1 MRISNRSPIISC
13 VGIDGIE
20 RTSERK
26 AEPPSE
32 VSAIL
37 AINDEAALECVM
49 LFWKWTES
57 IYFWYLNLGKNIEA
71 ALENIILFLKI
82 PGVSLRY
89 LKLAINDYNT

>member
-1 MRISNRSPIISC
+1 VLHCFRATLSGC
-13 VGIDGIE
+13 CCWYV
-20 RTSERK
+20 K
-26 AEPPSE
+26 
-32 VSAIL
+32 V